1 MYTYIHPTIPRSML
15 NLLHI
20 LPIIAFWHTITT
32 EIKKHKPNTDV
43 VNNMVSAIH
52 CVSYIVQYNFNYNMN
67 YTIHVSIGYYIYD
80 LIYLIQSIYASN
92 ANHAIKSSARLPT
105 IFAIHHIVGMYLLYD
120 MLILENA
127 GPLPQIYN
135 LAEISNLML
144 YVSSHLYKEYPT
156 HKYAISVS
164 EFIQLIWY
172 SYFRIIQVSVVIYQ
186 NKSFFVEYSV
196 VCNCCFIMLYAMSIA
211 WTGKLVKKNIVNIA
225 SWKRNK
231 ASITTND
238 D

>member
-1 MYTYIHPTIPRSML
+1 ML
-15 NLLHI
+15 NLLHL

-32 EIKKHKPNTDV
+32 EIKKHKQDPGV
-43 VNNMVSAIH
+43 ANNMVSAIH

-80 LIYLIQSIYASN
+80 LIYLIRSIYAAN
-92 ANHAIKSSARLPT
+92 TNHAIKSSARLPT

>member
-1 MYTYIHPTIPRSML
+1 MYTQLLRSML
-15 NLLHI
+15 NLLYL
-20 LPIIAFWHTITT
+20 LPIITFWHTITT

-43 VNNMVSAIH
+43 ANNMVSAIH
-52 CVSYIVQYNFNYNMN
+52 CVGYIVQYNYNYSYNFSMN
-67 YTIHVSIGYYIYD
+67 YAIHVSIGYYIYD
-80 LIYLIQSIYASN
+80 LIYLLRSIYATHT
-92 ANHAIKSSARLPT
+92 NHAIKSSARLPT

-120 MLILENA
+120 MLILENT
-127 GPLPQIYN
+127 GPLSQIYN

-156 HKYAISVS
+156 HKNAISIS

-186 NKSFFVEYSV
+186 QKSFFIEYSV
-196 VCNCCFIMLYAMSIA
+196 TCNCCFIMLYAMSIA

-225 SWKRNK
+225 SWNRNK
-231 ASITTND
+231 ASTTTND
-238 D
+238 

>member
-1 MYTYIHPTIPRSML
+1 
-15 NLLHI
+15 
-20 LPIIAFWHTITT
+20 
-32 EIKKHKPNTDV
+32 
-43 VNNMVSAIH
+43 MVSAIH

-67 YTIHVSIGYYIYD
+67 YAIHVSIGYYIYD
-80 LIYLIQSIYASN
+80 LIYLIQSIYAAN
-92 ANHAIKSSARLPT
+92 TNHAIKSSARLPT

-196 VCNCCFIMLYAMSIA
+196 ACNCCFIMLYAMSIA
-211 WTGKLVKKNIVNIA
+211 WTGKLVKKNIVNIL
-225 SWKRNK
+225 SWNRNK

>member
-1 MYTYIHPTIPRSML
+1 MYTPLLRIML
-15 NLLHI
+15 NILYL
-20 LPIIAFWHTITT
+20 LPIITFWHTITT

-52 CVSYIVQYNFNYNMN
+52 CVGYIVQYNHNYSYNYSMN
-67 YTIHVSIGYYIYD
+67 YAIHVSIGYYIYD
-80 LIYLIQSIYASN
+80 LIYLLRSIYAADATHS
-92 ANHAIKSSARLPT
+92 IKRSARLPT

-156 HKYAISVS
+156 HKTAISIS

-186 NKSFFVEYSV
+186 QKSFFIEYSV
-196 VCNCCFIMLYAMSIA
+196 ACNCCFIMLYAMSIA
-211 WTGKLVKKNIVNIA
+211 WSGKLLKKNIVNIVNYKKNFI
-225 SWKRNK
+225 SNIKG
-231 ASITTND
+231 
-238 D
+238 

>member
-1 MYTYIHPTIPRSML
+1 ML
-15 NLLHI
+15 NLLHL

-32 EIKKHKPNTDV
+32 EIKKHKQDPGV
-43 VNNMVSAIH
+43 ANNMVSAIH

-80 LIYLIQSIYASN
+80 LIYLIRSIYAAN
-92 ANHAIKSSARLPT
+92 TNHAIKSSARLPT

-196 VCNCCFIMLYAMSIA
+196 ACNCCFIMLYAMSIA

-225 SWKRNK
+225 SWNRNK

-238 D
+238 

>member
-1 MYTYIHPTIPRSML
+1 MYTPFLRSML
-15 NLLHI
+15 NLLHLI
-20 LPIIAFWHTITT
+20 PIITFWHTITT

-52 CVSYIVQYNFNYNMN
+52 CVGYIVQYNYNYSYNYSMN
-67 YTIHVSIGYYIYD
+67 YAIHVSIGYYIYD
-80 LIYLIQSIYASN
+80 LIYLLRSIYATHTN
-92 ANHAIKSSARLPT
+92 PAIKSSARLST

-120 MLILENA
+120 MLILENT
-127 GPLPQIYN
+127 GPLSQIYN

-144 YVSSHLYKEYPT
+144 YVSSHLYKEYYT
-156 HKYAISVS
+156 HKNVISIS

-186 NKSFFVEYSV
+186 QKSFFIEYSV
-196 VCNCCFIMLYAMSIA
+196 TCNCCFIMLYAMSIA

-225 SWKRNK
+225 SWNRNK
-231 ASITTND
+231 ASTATND
-238 D
+238 

>member
-1 MYTYIHPTIPRSML
+1 
-15 NLLHI
+15 
-20 LPIIAFWHTITT
+20 
-32 EIKKHKPNTDV
+32 
-43 VNNMVSAIH
+43 MVSAIH

>member
-1 MYTYIHPTIPRSML
+1 VYTYIHPTLPRSML
-15 NLLHI
+15 NIAYL
-20 LPIIAFWHTITT
+20 LPIIAFWHTITA
-32 EIKKHKPNTDV
+32 EIKKHKQDPGVT
-43 VNNMVSAIH
+43 NNMVSAIH
-52 CVSYIVQYNFNYNMN
+52 CVSYIVQYNCNYNMN

-80 LIYLIQSIYASN
+80 LIYLLRSIYTAN
-92 ANHAIKSSARLPT
+92 TNHAIKSSARLPT
-105 IFAIHHIVGMYLLYD
+105 IFAIHHIFAIYLLYD

-156 HKYAISVS
+156 HKYAISIS

-211 WTGKLVKKNIVNIA
+211 WTGKLVKKNIANYFA
-225 SWKRNK
+225 WSGHKP
-231 ASITTND
+231 AAAAAD
-238 D
+238 

>member
-1 MYTYIHPTIPRSML
+1 ML
-15 NLLHI
+15 NLLHL

-32 EIKKHKPNTDV
+32 EIKKHKQDPGV
-43 VNNMVSAIH
+43 ANNMVSAIH

-80 LIYLIQSIYASN
+80 LIYLIQSIYAAN
-92 ANHAIKSSARLPT
+92 TNHAIKSSARLPT

-196 VCNCCFIMLYAMSIA
+196 ACNCCFIMLYAMSIA

-225 SWKRNK
+225 SWNRNK

>member
-1 MYTYIHPTIPRSML
+1 ML
-15 NLLHI
+15 NLLHL

-32 EIKKHKPNTDV
+32 EIKKHKQDPGV
-43 VNNMVSAIH
+43 ANNMVSAIH

-80 LIYLIQSIYASN
+80 LIYLIRSIYAAN

-196 VCNCCFIMLYAMSIA
+196 ACNCCFIMLYAMSIA

-225 SWKRNK
+225 SWNRNK
-231 ASITTND
+231 ASATTND
-238 D
+238 

>member
-1 MYTYIHPTIPRSML
+1 ML
-15 NLLHI
+15 NIAYL

-67 YTIHVSIGYYIYD
+67 YAIHVSIGYYIYD

-92 ANHAIKSSARLPT
+92 ANHAIKSSARRPT

-172 SYFRIIQVSVVIYQ
+172 SYFRIIQGSVVIYQ